1 MKSTSATVYEELAIF
16 TAVSA
21 SSSRV
26 ASPGA
31 PGWTIGTVDMISVE
45 ISRPLNSV
53 MRVTAEKVLESKV

>member
-16 TAVSA
+16 TAVTA

-26 ASPGA
+26 AWPGA